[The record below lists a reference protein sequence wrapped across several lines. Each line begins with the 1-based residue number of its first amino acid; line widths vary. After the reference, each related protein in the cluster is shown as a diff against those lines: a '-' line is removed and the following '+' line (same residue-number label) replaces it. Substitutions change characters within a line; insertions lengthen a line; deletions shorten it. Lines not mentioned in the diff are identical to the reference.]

1 MTDDF
6 KDIEDIIAADDSD
19 SDGSEKRL
27 EVKKKK
33 AIRKNF
39 KKRERQNKPF
49 DKDDYQAPSSV
60 IPGTQKIYIKTFGCS
75 HNMSDSEFMMGQLV
89 EYGYVLTD
97 EPLEA
102 DLILINS
109 CTVKNP
115 SQANLMR

>member
-1 MTDDF
+1 MI
-6 KDIEDIIAADDSD
+6 KDLEDIIDSEASDD
-19 SDGSEKRL
+19 EPERL
-27 EVKKKK
+27 AEKKKK

-39 KKRERQNKPF
+39 KKREKQNKTI
-49 DKDDYQAPSSV
+49 DTTSYDTSV
-60 IPGTQKIYIKTFGCS
+60 IPGTQKIYVKTFGCS

-89 EYGYVLTD
+89 EYGYTLVED
-97 EPLEA
+97 PLEA